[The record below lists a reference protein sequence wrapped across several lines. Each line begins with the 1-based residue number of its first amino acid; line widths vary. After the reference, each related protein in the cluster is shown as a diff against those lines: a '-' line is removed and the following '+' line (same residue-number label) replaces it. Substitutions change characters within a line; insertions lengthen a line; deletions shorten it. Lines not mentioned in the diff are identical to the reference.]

1 MFKKIVAVG
10 ILAVMVLSVAGC
22 GLGSCGDTDKGT
34 YPKLVEGD
42 VWTYYIGKNGNIALI
57 GVNHSAISEDGVLY
71 IPAKVDGHKVTGFM
85 AFMKDGSL
93 KSFNVGMDLQKI
105 IVADGVKIDY
115 EFWFHA
121 RLYELEAK
129 NPEGFYFASVRRN
142 IIVPDGCREAYMEV
156 ITKQYGGAKQFCILE
171 KSESLD
177 TEWVVDDDGL
187 LKGYFGLDGENY
199 VLPSGI
205 KKLDAASFRS
215 GSERPKTITLNED
228 LEEIG
233 KYGVRFGV
241 DEIKIPQS
249 VKFIDTFGVSAKNKI
264 YLYRDTVCAE
274 NAFFSQVPPQLIY
287 LD

>member
-1 MFKKIVAVG
+1 MIF
-10 ILAVMVLSVAGC
+10 SFAGC
-22 GLGSCGDTDKGT
+22 SLSSCVDTDKGT

-93 KSFNVGMDLQKI
+93 KYFNTPTNLQKI
-105 IVADGVKIDY
+105 IAADGVKIDY
-115 EFWFHA
+115 YFWWQT

-129 NPEGFYFASVRRN
+129 NPENMYFVSTRRN
-142 IIVPDGCREAYMEV
+142 IIVPDGCREAYIAA

-171 KSESLD
+171 KSESLG

-199 VLPSGI
+199 VLPNGI
-205 KKLDAASFRS
+205 KKLDAVSFWS
-215 GSERPKTITLNED
+215 GGERPKTITLNED
-228 LEEIG
+228 LEEIETGGLHFG
-233 KYGVRFGV
+233 KLI
-241 DEIKIPQS
+241 DEIQIPKS
-249 VKFIDTFGVSAKNKI
+249 VKYIGNQAISAKK
-264 YLYRDTVCAE
+264 YFFTVVQFATKMHFME
-274 NAFFSQVPPQLIY
+274 KKSY
-287 LD
+287 T